1 MKMSRVESRES
12 GAAGISDARL
22 STLDPRQAFT
32 LIEVMV
38 VVVLMTF
45 IIIALMS
52 VFSGTQRAFRA
63 SLTQTDVLEGGRAA
77 MDLITGDLRQM
88 TPSLDV
94 SNGTA
99 NFYVGV
105 VNSTA
110 LVQPLTAS
118 GDSRTN
124 ILEYFFILSRE
135 NQTWTGTGYAVDL
148 VSASP
153 INPLYRYSTNMNVG
167 AGSPWNLFNYFTNAV
182 ANHNF
187 SGMSHL
193 LDGVVDFRVRG
204 FDPNGGWMNSNYTNA
219 NNFQTLSAASFYG
232 ETGFIMFSN
241 TLPAAVEIQMGVV
254 EDRTLQRAESLPN
267 NLPAAPP
274 NDSRTLYL
282 ENQASSVHVF
292 RQRVTIPN
300 LDPTAYQ

>member
-1 MKMSRVESRES
+1 MKMSNVECRMS

-22 STLDPRQAFT
+22 STLGPRQAFT

-124 ILEYFFILSRE
+124 ILEKFFILSRE
-135 NQTWTGTGYAVDL
+135 NQTWTGTGYVVDPTS
-148 VSASP
+148 VNP
-153 INPLYRYSTNMNVG
+153 INPLYRFSISTNVSVDPAVLYNI
-167 AGSPWNLFNYFTNAV
+167 FITNNNF
-182 ANHNF
+182 AN
-187 SGMSHL
+187 MSHL
-193 LDGVVDFRVRG
+193 LDGVVDFRVRA

-241 TLPAAVEIQMGVV
+241 TLPAAVEIQMGVL

-274 NDSRTLYL
+274 YDSRTLYL
-282 ENQASSVHVF
+282 TNQAGSVHVF